1 MKVKRA
7 IPIRTNVSSKGPTE
21 ILPSLGFFI
30 LIVFIR
36 ALVYVGEHNG
46 RDEHDILRTL
56 VHGIRVDLLSS
67 VLTEIEAGI
76 SKVILL

>member
-1 MKVKRA
+1 MSLCYLFH
-7 IPIRTNVSSKGPTE
+7 NSESK
-21 ILPSLGFFI
+21 
-30 LIVFIR
+30 
-36 ALVYVGEHNG
+36 G

>member
-1 MKVKRA
+1 MVNLQWAFWTLNATGSHRN
-7 IPIRTNVSSKGPTE
+7 T
-21 ILPSLGFFI
+21 
-30 LIVFIR
+30 
-36 ALVYVGEHNG
+36 YEHKG